1 MGTLFYVKWVPPL
14 WKKSFER
21 RREKEAMK
29 NYSREDIIRIVEE
42 EDVEFIRLQFTDMF
56 GMLKNVAL
64 TASQL
69 ERALDNQCIFDGS
82 AIDGFVRI
90 EESDMYLYPDYN
102 TFEIFPW
109 RPQQGKVARLICDVY
124 RPNGEPFEGDPRYV
138 LKKVLKEAER
148 MGYTFHVGPE
158 CEFFLFDTDESGR
171 PSTDTREMA
180 GYFDVGP
187 VDMAENVRRDIVLNL
202 EEMGFAVEASHHEL
216 APAQHEIDLE
226 YMDGL
231 TAADN
236 IMTFKMAVKT
246 IAKRHGLH
254 ATFMPK
260 PKAGINGSGMHINM
274 SLADQSGHN
283 VFIDETD
290 GLGLSRIAYQFMAGG
305 FFPMKGK
312 NILTNPLV
320 NSYKRLVPGYDAPVY
335 VTWSAA
341 ANRSALI
348 RIPCTRGSNT
358 RIELRCPDSAVN
370 PYLAL
375 AACLAAGLDGI
386 KQEMEP
392 PKSVDVNLFAM
403 TEEQMDALGI
413 EQLPETLGEALEAFE
428 HSSFVRKVLGDHV
441 YTKYLAAKSAEW
453 KKFRAEVTDWE
464 VEEYLYKF

>member
-1 MGTLFYVKWVPPL
+1 
-14 WKKSFER
+14 
-21 RREKEAMK
+21 MK

-290 GLGLSRIAYQFMAGG
+290 GLGLSRIAYQFMAGILAH
-305 FFPMKGK
+305 MKE
-312 NILTNPLV
+312 ITMLTNPLV

-370 PYLAL
+370 SYLAL